1 MKISDVM
8 RETGLTRKAIYY
20 YEEMGLINPTKEE
33 DNSYRIYSEAEVERL
48 KQVKALRLLDVSLQ
62 KIKNIFDTPMSF
74 NNVMVEQ
81 LEKIKE
87 KINVLNETEKVIK
100 SLLENDNS
108 RSNTKNLDRLNYY
121 LDLNAKSTKDYMKK
135 ELERIFPS
143 GFGKLVAVM
152 YGAFLDEPIDTKEK
166 EQVWKKFVNTLDET
180 ESIQFPDEINEI
192 LNHLYEQISREGIE
206 QFEIR
211 SKNIVNNV
219 NTFNDNLTE
228 DKKEEIKRRIQEAQ
242 NQEGYT
248 EMYEMSKKLFMYI
261 KENPNILPEDFS
273 EYLKVLSSKYNDFS
287 ENFLKTFKSKYA
299 IGKTF
304 GPN

>member
-1 MKISDVM
+1 MKISDAM

-33 DNSYRIYSEAEVERL
+33 DNSYRNYSEADIERL

-74 NNVMVEQ
+74 NNVIAEQ
-81 LEKIKE
+81 LEIIKE

-100 SLLENDNS
+100 SLLENANS
-108 RSNTKNLDRLNYY
+108 TSNTKNLDRLNYY

-166 EQVWKKFVNTLDET
+166 EQAWKNLVSTLDET
-180 ESIQFPDEINEI
+180 ESIQFPDEIKDI
-192 LNHLYEQISREGIE
+192 LNHLYEQISQEGIE
-206 QFEIR
+206 QFEVQ
-211 SKNIVNNV
+211 SKDIVNNV
-219 NTFNDNLTE
+219 NTFSENLTE
-228 DKKEEIKRRIQEAQ
+228 DEKEEINRRIQEAQ

-261 KENPNILPEDFS
+261 KENPNITPADFS
-273 EYLKVLSSKYNDFS
+273 KYLKVLSSKYNFFA
-287 ENFLKTFKSKYA
+287 ENFLKTFKSKYT

>member
-33 DNSYRIYSEAEVERL
+33 DNSYRNYSEAEVERL

-108 RSNTKNLDRLNYY
+108 TSNTKNLDRLNYY

-228 DKKEEIKRRIQEAQ
+228 DEKEEIKRRIQEAQ